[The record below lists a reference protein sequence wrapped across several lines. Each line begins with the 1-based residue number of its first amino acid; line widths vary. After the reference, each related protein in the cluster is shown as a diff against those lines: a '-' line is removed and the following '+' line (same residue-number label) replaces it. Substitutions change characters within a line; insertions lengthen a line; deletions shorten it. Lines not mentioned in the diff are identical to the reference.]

1 MLKKEKENNDKQ
13 FNQIKEE
20 LKKINERL
28 KKCEDE
34 INQITVKLVAFEK
47 NNGSNNLPKN
57 DMEKN
62 TKKKMKVDRMLNIK
76 EINKKITICVV
87 IYLILIKYLIIF
99 FYQ

>member
-1 MLKKEKENNDKQ
+1 MKKEKENNDKQ

-47 NNGSNNLPKN
+47 N
-57 DMEKN
+57 
-62 TKKKMKVDRMLNIK
+62 T
-76 EINKKITICVV
+76 
-87 IYLILIKYLIIF
+87 
-99 FYQ
+99 

>member
-1 MLKKEKENNDKQ
+1 MKKEKENNDKQ

-47 NNGSNNLPKN
+47 NIGSNNLPKN

-62 TKKKMKVDRMLNIK
+62 TK
-76 EINKKITICVV
+76 
-87 IYLILIKYLIIF
+87 
-99 FYQ
+99 

>member
-1 MLKKEKENNDKQ
+1 MKKEKENNDKQ

-34 INQITVKLVAFEK
+34 INQITVKLVSFEK

-62 TKKKMKVDRMLNIK
+62 TK
-76 EINKKITICVV
+76 
-87 IYLILIKYLIIF
+87 
-99 FYQ
+99 

>member
-1 MLKKEKENNDKQ
+1 MKKEKENNDKQ

-76 EINKKITICVV
+76 EINKKTTICVV

>member
-1 MLKKEKENNDKQ
+1 MENNDKQ
-13 FNQIKEE
+13 FNQIKDE

-28 KKCEDE
+28 KNCEDK

-62 TKKKMKVDRMLNIK
+62 TK
-76 EINKKITICVV
+76 
-87 IYLILIKYLIIF
+87 
-99 FYQ
+99 

>member
-1 MLKKEKENNDKQ
+1 MKKEKENNDKQ

-28 KKCEDE
+28 KKCEDK

-62 TKKKMKVDRMLNIK
+62 TK
-76 EINKKITICVV
+76 
-87 IYLILIKYLIIF
+87 
-99 FYQ
+99 

>member
-1 MLKKEKENNDKQ
+1 MKKEKENNDKQ

-62 TKKKMKVDRMLNIK
+62 TKKKN
-76 EINKKITICVV
+76 ESG
-87 IYLILIKYLIIF
+87 
-99 FYQ
+99 

>member
-1 MLKKEKENNDKQ
+1 LKKEKENNDKQ

-76 EINKKITICVV
+76 EINKKTTICVV

>member
-1 MLKKEKENNDKQ
+1 MKKEKENNDKQ

-57 DMEKN
+57 DMEKH
-62 TKKKMKVDRMLNIK
+62 TK
-76 EINKKITICVV
+76 
-87 IYLILIKYLIIF
+87 
-99 FYQ
+99 

>member
-1 MLKKEKENNDKQ
+1 MKKEKENNDKQ

-47 NNGSNNLPKN
+47 NNGPNNLPKN

-62 TKKKMKVDRMLNIK
+62 TK
-76 EINKKITICVV
+76 
-87 IYLILIKYLIIF
+87 
-99 FYQ
+99 

>member
-1 MLKKEKENNDKQ
+1 MKANIIDEIKALLKKEKENNDKQ

-62 TKKKMKVDRMLNIK
+62 TK
-76 EINKKITICVV
+76 
-87 IYLILIKYLIIF
+87 
-99 FYQ
+99 

>member
-1 MLKKEKENNDKQ
+1 MENNDKQ

-28 KKCEDE
+28 KNCEDK

-62 TKKKMKVDRMLNIK
+62 TK
-76 EINKKITICVV
+76 
-87 IYLILIKYLIIF
+87 
-99 FYQ
+99 

>member
-1 MLKKEKENNDKQ
+1 MKKEKENNDKQ

-34 INQITVKLVAFEK
+34 INQIMVKLVAFEK

-62 TKKKMKVDRMLNIK
+62 TK
-76 EINKKITICVV
+76 
-87 IYLILIKYLIIF
+87 
-99 FYQ
+99 

>member
-1 MLKKEKENNDKQ
+1 MKKEKENNDKQ

-34 INQITVKLVAFEK
+34 INQITVKLVTFEK
-47 NNGSNNLPKN
+47 IHGSNNLPKN

-62 TKKKMKVDRMLNIK
+62 TK
-76 EINKKITICVV
+76 
-87 IYLILIKYLIIF
+87 
-99 FYQ
+99 